1 MEETD
6 SKRILDVLEKMEN
19 KFLSMVNELADRIES
34 MEEVQS
40 DRIVELKNEILLK
53 TPREKIE

>member
-53 TPREKIE
+53 TPREK